1 MMRRVLGSSGGFTYI
16 TALVL
21 VVVIGIAASR
31 GAIVWKTAM
40 QREKEI
46 ELISRGTQI
55 RDALRRWYRVRVAPG
70 ESRITPM
77 NPVPGMAAGT
87 VPSPTELKTLLKDPN
102 LPGNVRYLRPIALVD
117 PMSDK
122 PDKEWVV
129 IREGGRIVGVKSSS
143 EKEPIKQGNFP
154 LDLHP
159 ADFDKKKKYSEW
171 EFRYDRVPPPL
182 GTNAPPVPG
191 ATPAGNP
198 ANPGNSGT

>member
-1 MMRRVLGSSGGFTYI
+1 MMRRVLGSSGGFTYM
-16 TALVL
+16 TVLVI

-55 RDALRRWYRVRVAPG
+55 RDALRRWYKVRVVPG
-70 ESRITPM
+70 ESKITQITPGA
-77 NPVPGMAAGT
+77 PEP
-87 VPSPTELKTLLKDPN
+87 PSPPELKTLLKDPN
-102 LPGNVRYLRPIALVD
+102 LPGNVRYLRPIALIE
-117 PMSDK
+117 PMSDNS
-122 PDKEWVV
+122 DKEWDV

-143 EKEPIKQGNFP
+143 EKEPLKQGNFP

-159 ADFDKKKKYSEW
+159 ADFEKKKKYSEW
-171 EFRYDRVPPPL
+171 EFRYNRVPPPL

-191 ATPAGNP
+191 ATPPGNP
-198 ANPGNSGT
+198 GSPGT